1 MTYIDY
7 EFYALEYHG
16 DVIPDEQSFK
26 KTVIEATAFVDSFI
40 INKEFV
46 NIGDNLTKYR
56 NAVCSVADEIYK
68 QTTLDETPQKQ
79 SESVG
84 NHSVSYSDSS
94 KSYAERESI
103 KYSKV
108 RTHLAG
114 TGLLYRGL
122 G

>member
-46 NIGDNLTKYR
+46 NIGDNLIKYR
-56 NAVCSVADEIYK
+56 NVVCSVADEIYK
-68 QTTLDETPQKQ
+68 QTTLDEIPQKQ

-84 NHSVSYSDSS
+84 NHSVSYSSSS

-108 RTHLAG
+108 KTYLAG